1 MSSRVC
7 PAPSSKALRLRAS
20 AFFAGAVLLAS
31 PLRPALAQS
40 PSAMSSRADAAV
52 SHEDTIDQ
60 RISSLH
66 AELKITP
73 AEESDW
79 QAVATTM
86 RDNAAAMDK
95 LAPDKAASAKTM
107 TAIEDLQTY
116 QQFAQA
122 HVEHLKKLTAAFE
135 TLYNAMPA
143 EQKKIAD
150 EVFERSHHDDDR
162 GQG

>member
-7 PAPSSKALRLRAS
+7 PAPSSKAARLRAS
-20 AFFAGAVLLAS
+20 ALLVGAALLAS
-31 PLRPALAQS
+31 PFTPALAQS
-40 PSAMSSRADAAV
+40 ASSMSSRADAAV
-52 SHEDTIDQ
+52 AHEDSIDQ

-73 AEESDW
+73 SEEADW

-95 LAPDKAASAKTM
+95 LASDKAADTTM
-107 TAIEDLQTY
+107 TAVQDLQTY

-150 EVFERSHHDDDR
+150 EVFERSHHDSDR

>member
-1 MSSRVC
+1 
-7 PAPSSKALRLRAS
+7 LRLRAS
-20 AFFAGAVLLAS
+20 AFLVGAALLAS
-31 PLRPALAQS
+31 PLTPALAQS
-40 PSAMSSRADAAV
+40 ASAMSSRADAAV
-52 SHEDTIDQ
+52 AHEDTIDQ

-95 LAPDKAASAKTM
+95 LASDKAASATTM
-107 TAIEDLQTY
+107 TAVEDLQTY

-135 TLYNAMPA
+135 TLYKAMPA

-162 GQG
+162 GRG

>member
-1 MSSRVC
+1 
-7 PAPSSKALRLRAS
+7 
-20 AFFAGAVLLAS
+20 
-31 PLRPALAQS
+31 
-40 PSAMSSRADAAV
+40 MSSRADAAV

>member
-7 PAPSSKALRLRAS
+7 PAPSSKVLRLRAS
-20 AFFAGAVLLAS
+20 AFLVGAALLAS
-31 PLRPALAQS
+31 PLTPALAQS
-40 PSAMSSRADAAV
+40 ASAMSSRADAAV
-52 SHEDTIDQ
+52 AHEDTIDQ

-95 LAPDKAASAKTM
+95 LASDKAASATTM
-107 TAIEDLQTY
+107 TAVEDLQTY

-135 TLYNAMPA
+135 TLYKAMPA

-162 GQG
+162 GRG

>member
-7 PAPSSKALRLRAS
+7 PAPSSQASRLRAS
-20 AFFAGAVLLAS
+20 ALLAGAVLLAS

-40 PSAMSSRADAAV
+40 PSAMSSHEASAAE
-52 SHEDTIDQ
+52 HEDTIDQ
-60 RISSLH
+60 RINSLH

-73 AEESDW
+73 AEESKW

-86 RDNAAAMDK
+86 RDNAASMEK
-95 LAPDKAASAKTM
+95 LASDKAAEKTM
-107 TAIEDLQTY
+107 TAVEDLQSY

-135 TLYNAMPA
+135 TLYNTMPA
-143 EQKKIAD
+143 EQKKTAD
-150 EVFERSHHDDDR
+150 AVFERSHHDDDSGR
-162 GQG
+162 G